1 MNRSPWLL
9 LITVVLLQGGVF
21 NRIHWM
27 GLINP
32 MVYVMALVWLPLG
45 WNLAFQML
53 VAFGIGWWVDSSLQS
68 GAIHAMV
75 STLVIYLRSYWIR
88 LTISPVTL
96 QDHPDPDLRDLEFRS
111 LLSYA
116 GGLIFIHHTALYLL
130 ESLRM
135 ANLGY
140 ALLKAFA
147 SSILVFGL
155 LWSILQWTNQT
166 KSVR

>member
-32 MVYVMALVWLPLG
+32 MIYVMALVWLPLG
-45 WNLAFQML
+45 WNLALQML

-75 STLVIYLRSYWIR
+75 STLVIYVRSYWIR
-88 LTISPVTL
+88 LTVSPVTL

-111 LLSYA
+111 LVSYA
-116 GGLIFIHHTALYLL
+116 GGLIFIHHAGLYLL
-130 ESLRM
+130 ESLRL
-135 ANLGY
+135 AQWGS
-140 ALLKAFA
+140 AFLKAFA
-147 SSILVFGL
+147 SSVLVFGL
-155 LWSILQWTNQT
+155 LWSILQWTNQNR
-166 KSVR
+166 SAR

>member
-1 MNRSPWLL
+1 MNRSPWIL

-45 WNLAFQML
+45 WNLALQML

-88 LTISPVTL
+88 LTVSPVTL

-116 GGLIFIHHTALYLL
+116 GGLIFIHHAALYLL
-130 ESLRM
+130 ESLRF
-135 ANLGY
+135 AHWGY

-147 SSILVFGL
+147 SSTLVFGL

-166 KSVR
+166 KSAR

>member
-1 MNRSPWLL
+1 
-9 LITVVLLQGGVF
+9 TV
-21 NRIHWM
+21 
-27 GLINP
+27 
-32 MVYVMALVWLPLG
+32 
-45 WNLAFQML
+45 
-53 VAFGIGWWVDSSLQS
+53 
-68 GAIHAMV
+68 
-75 STLVIYLRSYWIR
+75 
-88 LTISPVTL
+88 SPVTL

-116 GGLIFIHHTALYLL
+116 GGLIFIHHAALYLL

-155 LWSILQWTNQT
+155 LWSILQWTNPT
-166 KSVR
+166 KSAR

>member
-1 MNRSPWLL
+1 MNRSPWIL

-45 WNLAFQML
+45 WNLGLQML

-88 LTISPVTL
+88 LTVSPVTL

-116 GGLIFIHHTALYLL
+116 GGLIFIHHAALYLL
-130 ESLRM
+130 ESLRL
-135 ANLGY
+135 AHWGY

-166 KSVR
+166 KSAR

>member
-9 LITVVLLQGGVF
+9 LILIILLQGGVF

-27 GLINP
+27 GIINP

-45 WNLAFQML
+45 WNLGVQML
-53 VAFGIGWWVDSSLQS
+53 VAFGIGWWVDSSFQS
-68 GAIHAMV
+68 GAIHAMI

-88 LTISPVTL
+88 FTVSPVTL

-130 ESLRM
+130 ESLRW
-135 ANLGY
+135 AHWGY
-140 ALLKAFA
+140 SLLKAFA
-147 SSILVFGL
+147 SSFLVFGL
-155 LWSILQWTNQT
+155 LWSTLQWTSSN
-166 KSVR
+166 KPAR